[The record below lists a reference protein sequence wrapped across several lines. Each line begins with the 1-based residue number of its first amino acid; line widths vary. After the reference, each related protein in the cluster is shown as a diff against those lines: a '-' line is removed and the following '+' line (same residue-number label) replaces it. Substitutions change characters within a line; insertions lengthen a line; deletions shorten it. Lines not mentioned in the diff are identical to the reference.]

1 MRSNEKG
8 CLYTGL
14 EAGIKNCFLFF
25 GLLGIANGGP
35 YRAKKGILCRL
46 QRFGHIYPAMSKKI
60 APVTEFDFLKAYRVM
75 LTARVVEE
83 KLAHLYRAG
92 RIKGGVFLGKGQE
105 ALSVSVGIHLHR
117 GDIFAPLIRD
127 QAGRLAFGD
136 TVLDTF
142 RTYLGSQL
150 GSMRGRDGN
159 IHRGR
164 PLDGYY
170 AMISHL
176 GAMVPTVAG
185 ALLARR
191 LRGEKGVV
199 GATCIGDGGTS
210 TGAFHE
216 GLNAAAV
223 DKLPLVLVVANN
235 QYAYST
241 PNGREFACANLLDK
255 AAGYGVGGHKVDG
268 TDLLDCLQKL
278 RQAVHTAREGG
289 GPQLVVADMLR
300 LVGHGE
306 HDDGTYVDADLKKSP
321 LGSDCLVLA
330 EQHIITQG
338 WKSATD
344 LAAWRSE
351 TEEEVNATVDR
362 VRREPAPD
370 PGEDDWAALS
380 RPEYREQYASS

>member
-1 MRSNEKG
+1 
-8 CLYTGL
+8 
-14 EAGIKNCFLFF
+14 
-25 GLLGIANGGP
+25 
-35 YRAKKGILCRL
+35 
-46 QRFGHIYPAMSKKI
+46 MSSKS
-60 APVTEFDFLKAYRVM
+60 ATVSESDYLKAYRIM
-75 LTARVVEE
+75 LLSRVVEE
-83 KLAHLYRAG
+83 KLASLYRAG
-92 RIKGGVFLGKGQE
+92 MIKGGVFLGRGQE
-105 ALSVSVGIHLHR
+105 ALSVSVGINLHR

-136 TVLDTF
+136 TVLDTL

-164 PLDGYY
+164 PRDGYY

-176 GAMVPTVAG
+176 GAMVPTVGG

-223 DKLPLVLVVANN
+223 DRLPLVVVVANN

-241 PNGREFACANLLDK
+241 PNSRQYVCADLLDK
-255 AAGYGVGGHKVDG
+255 AVGYGVTGHKADG
-268 TDLLDCLQKL
+268 TNLLDCLQTL
-278 RQAVHTAREGG
+278 RKAIQAAREGG
-289 GPQLVVADMLR
+289 GPQLVVADLLR

-306 HDDGTYVDADLKKSP
+306 HDDFAYLDKSLKESHV
-321 LGSDCLVLA
+321 GSDCLLLA
-330 EQHIITQG
+330 EKHILEQG
-338 WKSATD
+338 WKTAEE
-344 LAAWRSE
+344 LAAWRLE
-351 TEEEVNATVDR
+351 TEEEVNTTADR
-362 VRREPAPD
+362 VRREPTPD
-370 PGEDDWAALS
+370 PEEDDWAALS
-380 RPEYREQYASS
+380 HPQYREQYAAS